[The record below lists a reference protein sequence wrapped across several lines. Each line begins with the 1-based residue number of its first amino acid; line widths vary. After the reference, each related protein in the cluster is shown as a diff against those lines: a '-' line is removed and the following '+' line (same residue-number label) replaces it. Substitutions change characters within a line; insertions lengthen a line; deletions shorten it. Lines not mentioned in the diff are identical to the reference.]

1 MSESPSYWRAQQ
13 MLLTASNCRLDA
25 QTWPENSEERKQLDA
40 TADHWERRAK
50 ELELVE
56 APTKPMEAA

>member
-1 MSESPSYWRAQQ
+1 

-50 ELELVE
+50 ELELVQ
-56 APTKPMEAA
+56 APAKPTEAA